1 MHVTTPTPN
10 SPGPKFQTFSSGY
23 PRREWGQHLLHIW
36 LRMSAFIST
45 KKGWPHEKKRLLT
58 RGCFEYQ
65 APCIMFFSETWW
77 HPEIPDCL
85 VKIEVF
91 SHIRSDRNKPSG
103 KSKGGMLYLYIN
115 DKWCRQPHSALMLSR
130 YVSLSG
136 CPTYPE
142 SLVRS
147 LCLCAPKSPKSIPQG
162 QQNRYT
168 PNTTIFIMGDLYH
181 CKWNTVLPYFEK
193 YIKCDIRKNRTLDKC
208 YGNLKHAYT
217 AIAKPPLS
225 NFDHNTVHLIP
236 TYMAALQS
244 SKALVKSINA
254 WTDDS
259 IETLKAFYA

>member
-23 PRREWGQHLLHIW
+23 PRRQWGQHLLHI
-36 LRMSAFIST
+36 LCYIYGSGCLPSLVPRKAGLM
-45 KKGWPHEKKRLLT
+45 KKKRLLT

-85 VKIEVF
+85 VKTEVF

-130 YVSLSG
+130 YVLLSG

-142 SLVRS
+142 S
-147 LCLCAPKSPKSIPQG
+147 
-162 QQNRYT
+162 
-168 PNTTIFIMGDLYH
+168 
-181 CKWNTVLPYFEK
+181 
-193 YIKCDIRKNRTLDKC
+193 
-208 YGNLKHAYT
+208 
-217 AIAKPPLS
+217 
-225 NFDHNTVHLIP
+225 
-236 TYMAALQS
+236 
-244 SKALVKSINA
+244 
-254 WTDDS
+254 
-259 IETLKAFYA
+259 